1 MPVVDASVLVEL
13 LCETEQ
19 AEAVE
24 ERLAAEEH
32 SLWAPHLVD
41 AEVGQALRKAVRLG
55 RMGAEEAGEAIWQI
69 DELAIRRVEHELLI
83 HVAWDLRDNFSFY
96 DGLYLALALMLGEPL
111 LTFDARLGRAGAQ
124 TGVDLPIEVLA

>member
-13 LCETEQ
+13 LCETGQ

-41 AEVGQALRKAVRLG
+41 AEVGQALRRVVRLG
-55 RMGAEEAGEAIWQI
+55 RMEAEEAGEAIWQI
-69 DELAIRRVEHELLI
+69 EELSIRRVEHELLV

-96 DGLYLALALMLGEPL
+96 DGLYVALALMLDEPL
-111 LTFDARLGRAGAQ
+111 LTFDARLAR
-124 TGVDLPIEVLA
+124 TGVALPIEVLGQA

>member
-13 LCETEQ
+13 LCETDQ

-41 AEVGQALRKAVRLG
+41 AEVGQALRRAVRLG
-55 RMGAEEAGEAIWQI
+55 RMDAEEAGEAIWQI

-96 DGLYLALALMLGEPL
+96 DGLYVALALMLDEPL

-124 TGVDLPIEVLA
+124 AGVDLPIEVLA